1 MKYEMHYLGVIL
13 HIIGIIGFTACAI
26 LGAILG
32 LRGEHSI
39 FFLMLLYGFSFWLG
53 LAIIASILNLLHN
66 ISQSLQIIA
75 NQSNNNESANNVIK
89 QAESEN
95 LDEAIWL

>member
-32 LRGEHSI
+32 LSDS
-39 FFLMLLYGFSFWLG
+39 FLLMLLYGFSFWLG
-53 LAIIASILNLLHN
+53 LAITASILNLLHN

-75 NQSNNNESANNVIK
+75 NQLNNNESANIVIK

-95 LDEAIWL
+95 LDEEIWL

>member
-13 HIIGIIGFTACAI
+13 HIIGIIGFTAYAV

-32 LRGEHSI
+32 LGDNFHN
-39 FFLMLLYGFSFWLG
+39 FLLMLLYGFSFWLG

-75 NQSNNNESANNVIK
+75 NQSNINESANIEIK

-95 LDEAIWL
+95 LDEEV

>member
-13 HIIGIIGFTACAI
+13 HTIGIIGFAACAI
-26 LGAILG
+26 LGLSNSF
-32 LRGEHSI
+32 HS
-39 FFLMLLYGFSFWLG
+39 FLLMLLYGFSFWLG
-53 LAIIASILNLLHN
+53 LAITASILNLLHN

-75 NQSNNNESANNVIK
+75 NQLNNNESANIVIK

-95 LDEAIWL
+95 LDEEIWL